1 MVWINRTYSNLVEKW
16 NYSFVLISNLATII
30 FVDGLML
37 YLFDQKIIQKSPND
51 SNDRQFI
58 RLSKSGSKLVAKMSA
73 AK

>member
-1 MVWINRTYSNLVEKW
+1 
-16 NYSFVLISNLATII
+16 
-30 FVDGLML
+30 ML